1 MNKKK
6 FTYKKSGVNIN
17 AADSFINFI
26 SNISSK
32 KKGKK
37 KYSNIGGFGSITNI
51 PYGIDQPKI
60 VACTDGV
67 GTKVEIANTLNKYDT
82 IGIDLVA
89 MSVNDL
95 VVQGAKP
102 LIFLDYISINK
113 INPRKLKSIVKGIIA
128 GCKISNCELV
138 GGETAE
144 MPGTYSKGK
153 FDIAGFAVG
162 IVDKNKILD
171 KSKIKANDLIVQGAR
186 PLLFLDYISTNKIN
200 LKKLKSIIKGIL
212 KGCRLS
218 GCELVGGETAEM
230 PGTYE
235 KNKFDIAGFA
245 VGVVNKKKIL
255 RKNQI
260 NNNDLILAIPSS
272 GLHSNGFS
280 LVRYLI
286 NEKKINIKK
295 NKYLSSELLK
305 PTKIY
310 VNEVLK
316 LINKNLINGCAN
328 ITGGGLSDN
337 IKRVIPDKLVADID
351 LNKIKTLSIFKWL
364 RKQGISEKEMLKTF
378 NCGVGFCLI
387 IKNKNLKKV
396 SKFFSRNF
404 KPYVIGKI
412 SKGNNKVKLNGS
424 INWS

>member
-6 FTYKKSGVNIN
+6 ITYKKSGVNIS
-17 AADSFINFI
+17 AADNFVNFI
-26 SNISSK
+26 SNVSSK

-37 KYSNIGGFGSITNI
+37 KFSNIGGFGSITSI
-51 PYGIDQPKI
+51 PQGINQPKI

-67 GTKVEIANTLNKYDT
+67 GTKIEIANTLNIFNT

-95 VVQGAKP
+95 IVQGAKP
-102 LIFLDYISINK
+102 LLFLDYISINK
-113 INPRKLKSIVKGIIA
+113 I
-128 GCKISNCELV
+128 
-138 GGETAE
+138 
-144 MPGTYSKGK
+144 
-153 FDIAGFAVG
+153 D
-162 IVDKNKILD
+162 
-171 KSKIKANDLIVQGAR
+171 
-186 PLLFLDYISTNKIN
+186 

-218 GCELVGGETAEM
+218 GCELAGGETAEM

-235 KNKFDIAGFA
+235 KGKFDIAGFA
-245 VGVVNKKKIL
+245 VGVVNKNKIL
-255 RKNQI
+255 TKNRI
-260 NNNDLILAIPSS
+260 KKNNLILAVPSS

-286 NEKKINIKK
+286 NQKKINIKK
-295 NKYLSSELLK
+295 NKFLKSELLK

-310 VNEVLK
+310 VEEVLK
-316 LINKNLINGCAN
+316 LVNQGLINGCAN

-337 IKRVIPDKLVADID
+337 IKRIIPNRMIADID
-351 LNKIKTLSIFKWL
+351 LNKIKTLDIFKWL
-364 RKQGISEKEMLKTF
+364 RNNGISEKEMLKTF

-387 IKNKNLKKV
+387 INPKDLKKV
-396 SKFFSRNF
+396 TKYFSRDY

-412 SKGNNKVKLNGS
+412 LKGNNKIKLNGS
-424 INWS
+424 INWF